1 MVIDIFDVRFWHILH
16 LLHLHPC
23 YVTWVLTELNTVI
36 TVAICFVSQL
46 NKFTPYI
53 GVSPKYLALI
63 DVKKESISC
72 LTSVLY
78 HYENPCFCNDLLNV
92 LILPNKLEGK
102 YKSNLYMVMLF
113 HKEFATISLLL
124 WSLSIVLIQ

>member
-1 MVIDIFDVRFWHILH
+1 M
-16 LLHLHPC
+16 
-23 YVTWVLTELNTVI
+23 
-36 TVAICFVSQL
+36 
-46 NKFTPYI
+46 
-53 GVSPKYLALI
+53 SPKYLALI

-92 LILPNKLEGK
+92 LILPNKLERK

-113 HKEFATISLLL
+113 HKEFATISLSL
-124 WSLSIVLIQ
+124 WSLSIVLIVVSVETTECLKIVNSITYREPTNSLNIEQTYKRIVYHYCHISVLQGLTLNV